1 MIDRDLFSL
10 AEFNYPE
17 YYVDRDLNV
26 WSTKRKWKKTPKL
39 IFPKWGPKGRYGNTL
54 KNNLMSC
61 DKFVQFLETQNTPE
75 RFVQFLETPSKKTV
89 PEKFYVAILLPDGT
103 PKFSSMPKAH
113 ETEESA
119 RQECERLSQ
128 LNIGTS
134 VAYFR
139 LMGSCVCN
147 NFKWV

>member
-1 MIDRDLFSL
+1 MIDQDLFSL

-26 WSTKRKWKKTPKL
+26 WSTKRKWKKIPKL

-54 KNNLMSC
+54 KGNLMKC
-61 DKFVQFLETQNTPE
+61 DKFVRFLDDNSLQIHTLTSTPVKET
-75 RFVQFLETPSKKTV
+75 SSD
-89 PEKFYVAILLPDGT
+89 KFYVAVLLPDGT

-119 RQECERLSQ
+119 RQECERLAQ
-128 LNIGTS
+128 MNVGTS

-139 LMGSCVCN
+139 LLGSCVCN
-147 NFKWV
+147 HCKWS